1 MAEGLAPVAAAR
13 GLLAHLGRL
22 QAGRLAMAGGLS
34 AADAVKAMRPPVFFR
49 RTGDV
54 QRALEVWSAVRL
66 AGAMQAVRRTELACK
81 QTGAQDALLI
91 RQLLLEIAR
100 HAAAATRGG
109 RD

>member
-1 MAEGLAPVAAAR
+1 MTPLRLVGSISSAPDPDHELVRLLYEQHAAALYAFSLR
-13 GLLAHLGRL
+13 W
-22 QAGRLAMAGGLS
+22 
-34 AADAVKAMRPPVFFR
+34 
-49 RTGDV
+49 TGDV